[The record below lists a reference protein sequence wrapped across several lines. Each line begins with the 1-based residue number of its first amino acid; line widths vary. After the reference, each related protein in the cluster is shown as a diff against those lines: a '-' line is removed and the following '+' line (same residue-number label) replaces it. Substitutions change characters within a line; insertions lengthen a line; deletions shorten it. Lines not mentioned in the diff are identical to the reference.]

1 MSVSLHN
8 LNISLDNFNAAAS
21 GQYNIGQI
29 KLNQDGTGVYRTNSH
44 KTFTIL
50 NRTQISQEEASAV
63 KEAFC
68 RAVAN
73 EAKLD
78 GAAVQELKDKLG
90 IGSGKF
96 SSMRA
101 GTMKALTA
109 AEVREVIDKY
119 AGRINEGRAEGAQLK
134 TSADLYKGASQKTLD
149 SRAGV
154 RDKVNA
160 QTLSKFAPS
169 EADRSLNSVMDL
181 MDWEGG
187 DSISA
192 ETKKLAKG
200 IFKHGQG
207 NIEPGTGLKPYK
219 DSPVI
224 LFVKND
230 KTLSAKV
237 TLDNGSDFSIDLGL
251 TQKQLLDKL
260 SDMMDTLAVDA
271 KFAAGAKKPAEGK
284 GHVEKPKAKTAEK
297 PVDPLSLSKQ
307 QVTEL
312 KNKVLDDIKESF
324 DTIKTI
330 DSQAHP
336 NALKGYREKEGRM
349 DNIVESLQNALVAV
363 RGHDPRNAML
373 VNRVR
378 DVFHND
384 ANVSE
389 DKEALC
395 DALYEDISQIL
406 NEERTS
412 LRDVVDKNIE
422 DFGKTD
428 AGKTLQTQIE
438 NDDDDLPPLNINQLT
453 GYTE

>member
-187 DSISA
+187 EDRIPDS
-192 ETKKLAKG
+192 
-200 IFKHGQG
+200 
-207 NIEPGTGLKPYK
+207 
-219 DSPVI
+219 
-224 LFVKND
+224 VK
-230 KTLSAKV
+230 
-237 TLDNGSDFSIDLGL
+237 
-251 TQKQLLDKL
+251 
-260 SDMMDTLAVDA
+260 
-271 KFAAGAKKPAEGK
+271 E
-284 GHVEKPKAKTAEK
+284 
-297 PVDPLSLSKQ
+297 
-307 QVTEL
+307 
-312 KNKVLDDIKESF
+312 
-324 DTIKTI
+324 
-330 DSQAHP
+330 
-336 NALKGYREKEGRM
+336 
-349 DNIVESLQNALVAV
+349 
-363 RGHDPRNAML
+363 AML
-373 VNRVR
+373 LKDYGRPDR
-378 DVFHND
+378 P
-384 ANVSE
+384 S
-389 DKEALC
+389 
-395 DALYEDISQIL
+395 
-406 NEERTS
+406 
-412 LRDVVDKNIE
+412 
-422 DFGKTD
+422 GK
-428 AGKTLQTQIE
+428 
-438 NDDDDLPPLNINQLT
+438 PLNPHAKYGQALGEEFAFKT
-453 GYTE
+453 GDFNPKVKCTSSWKITVA